1 MCRSPQETSDGS
13 RKITAIPL
21 GQPTAVLRQGPHPGL
36 LPSVMVQERNLL
48 EEPVDQASISSP
60 VYSVGTGS
68 LNLKALCFL

>member
-1 MCRSPQETSDGS
+1 MCQSPQEISDGS

-21 GQPTAVLRQGPHPGL
+21 GQPTAVPRQGPRPGL
-36 LPSVMVQERNLL
+36 LPSVMVQGRNLL

-60 VYSVGTGS
+60 VYAVGTGS